1 MLDWKETLKANVSN
15 LLSRAAM
22 SANVPPGP
30 GALLIEFSLRLAWKP
45 LFLLHL
51 LSQSPIKDQMASIF
65 IFNGPGQL
73 LIPATVV

>member
-15 LLSRAAM
+15 LLSRAAV

-30 GALLIEFSLRLAWKP
+30 GTLLIEFSLRLAWKL

-51 LSQSPIKDQMASIF
+51 PSQSPIKDQMANIF
-65 IFNGPGQL
+65 IFNGPEQL